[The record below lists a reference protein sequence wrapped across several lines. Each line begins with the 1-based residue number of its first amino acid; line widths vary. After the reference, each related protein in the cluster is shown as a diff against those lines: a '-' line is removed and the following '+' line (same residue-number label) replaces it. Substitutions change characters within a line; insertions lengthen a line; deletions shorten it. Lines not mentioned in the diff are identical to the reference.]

1 MVVPGNKKC
10 ANIMTSGKKTHVI
23 CDSHLARTETR
34 KRKKILKKTLLLLRF
49 FDVQIRSN

>member
-34 KRKKILKKTLLLLRF
+34 KRKKNTEKNFVTFKIF
-49 FDVQIRSN
+49 